1 MGKIKKVINSIKSK
15 EFFSLLHGKIYG
27 ESIIKSPN
35 ARAIENQ
42 YRAYEKL
49 FNKYK
54 NFINEFENTEKQE
67 SSNYVWICWFQG
79 IEKAPDLIKAC
90 INSVKRNMPDKNIVI
105 LTNENIN
112 DYVQLPD
119 YIVEKYDNGIIPKA
133 HFSDA
138 IRIELLCKYGGL
150 WLDSTVLCTSPN
162 IPKYIL
168 EAPLFVYKSFDLFR
182 TNELPTVASNWL
194 IAAKT
199 NNPILLLTRE
209 LLFDYWKNEDELVD
223 YYIFHL
229 FFAMAARKYKTE
241 WEAIPAFNN
250 HTPHTLMFELGKQYS
265 PERWEQIKEMSVFH
279 KLERHTDYSNTENSM
294 YQYIIKTYGE

>member
-1 MGKIKKVINSIKSK
+1 MKKIKKVINSIKSK

-35 ARAIENQ
+35 ARVIENQ
-42 YRAYEKL
+42 YRVYEKL

-54 NFINEFENTEKQE
+54 NLINEFENTEKQE
-67 SSNYVWICWFQG
+67 GSNYVWICWFQG

-90 INSVKRNMPDKNIVI
+90 VNSIKRNMPNKNIVI

-119 YIVEKYDNGIIPKA
+119 YIIEKYNKGIIPKV
-133 HFSDA
+133 HFSDI

-162 IPKYIL
+162 IPKYIF
-168 EAPLFVYKSFDLFR
+168 EIPLFVYKSFDLFR
-182 TNELPTVASNWL
+182 TDELPTVASSWL

-199 NNPILLLTRE
+199 NNPILLLTKE
-209 LLFDYWKNEDELVD
+209 LLFDYWKREDELLD
-223 YYIFHL
+223 YFMFHL
-229 FFAMAARKYKTE
+229 FFAMATRKYKAE
-241 WEAIPAFNN
+241 WDAIPAFNN

-265 PERWEQIKEMSVFH
+265 VERWEQIKEMSVFH
-279 KLERHTDYSNTENSM
+279 KLERHTDYSNTENSI
-294 YQYIIKTYGE
+294 YQYIIKTYKE